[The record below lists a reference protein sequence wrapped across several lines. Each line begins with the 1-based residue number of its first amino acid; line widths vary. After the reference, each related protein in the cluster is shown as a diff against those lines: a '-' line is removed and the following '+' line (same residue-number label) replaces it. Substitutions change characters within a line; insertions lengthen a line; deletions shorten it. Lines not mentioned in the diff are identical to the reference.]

1 MRNELIADF
10 TLLNEMPSMS
20 EKKALASKYGIESKR
35 TKEIQNQVL
44 LAMRDERNTRDNFD
58 KDDVKFFYYLN
69 VPETYAKAVPFYE
82 NENPKFIKYLVEY
95 HKQIVNNKNLQNK
108 LCYVNS
114 RDCYFVSNAD
124 KYTMKRYIN
133 VKRFVEEHTPE
144 VIEKKTSEQAI
155 LDIIKTRLLID
166 MKPFHDAYIKRVEKW
181 STVTY
186 TALPERIKE
195 AMEMLEAANKKLA
208 DKTYPSTQAWKE
220 YNKCKANYD
229 KLNAIIK
236 IFPTCEEYVND
247 CVKRAE
253 ITYDHDVNEVVV
265 RIFNKKLNY
274 ENIKVTN
281 ILDDPKFFDM
291 TITDG
296 NESLHCRS
304 IWAAEYS
311 TKVTAHYRFIIT

>member
-20 EKKALASKYGIESKR
+20 EKKALAAKYGIESKKA
-35 TKEIQNQVL
+35 KEIQNQVL

-69 VPETYAKAVPFYE
+69 VPEIYAKAVPFYE

-95 HKQIVNNKNLQNK
+95 HKQIVNSKNLQNK

-124 KYTMKRYIN
+124 KYIMKRYIN
-133 VKRFVEEHTPE
+133 VKRFVEENAPE
-144 VIEKKTSEQAI
+144 VIEKKTSKQAI

-166 MKPFHDAYIKRVEKW
+166 MKPFHDAFI
-181 STVTY
+181 S
-186 TALPERIKE
+186 RITNW
-195 AMEMLEAANKKLA
+195 AT
-208 DKTYPSTQAWKE
+208 KTYESLPTRIEEALNKLEIASKNIDTKNYWNDSWKK
-220 YNKCKANYD
+220 YNKCKSNYD

-236 IFPTCEEYVND
+236 MFPTCEEYVND

-253 ITYDHDVNEVVV
+253 ITYDRDVNEVVV

-274 ENIKVTN
+274 ENIKVIN

-296 NESLHCRS
+296 NTSLHCRS
-304 IWAAEYS
+304 IWAAAYS

>member
-20 EKKALASKYGIESKR
+20 EKKALAAKYGIESKKA
-35 TKEIQNQVL
+35 KEIQNQVL

-69 VPETYAKAVPFYE
+69 VPEIYAKAVPFYE

-95 HKQIVNNKNLQNK
+95 HKQIVNSKNLQNK

-133 VKRFVEEHTPE
+133 VKRFVEENAPE
-144 VIEKKTSEQAI
+144 VIEKKISEQAI

-166 MKPFHDAYIKRVEKW
+166 MKPFHDAFI
-181 STVTY
+181 S
-186 TALPERIKE
+186 RITNW
-195 AMEMLEAANKKLA
+195 AT
-208 DKTYPSTQAWKE
+208 KTYESLPTRIEEALNKLEIASKNIDTKNYWNDSWKK

-236 IFPTCEEYVND
+236 MFPTCEEYVND

-253 ITYDHDVNEVVV
+253 ITYDRDVNEVVV

-274 ENIKVTN
+274 ENIKVIN

-296 NESLHCRS
+296 NTSLHCRS
-304 IWAAEYS
+304 IWAAAYS